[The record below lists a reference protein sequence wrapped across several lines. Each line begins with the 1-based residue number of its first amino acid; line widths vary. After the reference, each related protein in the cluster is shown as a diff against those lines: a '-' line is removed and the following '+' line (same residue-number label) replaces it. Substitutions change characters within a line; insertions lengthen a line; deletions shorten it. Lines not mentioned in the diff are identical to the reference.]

1 MFKRVIYDNWS
12 LIIAVGAFA
21 CTALIYMVM
30 VVRALL
36 MKRDRSDH
44 MAGLP
49 LEDQPATK
57 ASTPR

>member
-21 CTALIYMVM
+21 CTALIYLVM

-44 MAGLP
+44 MAALP
-49 LEDQPATK
+49 LEDQPAK
-57 ASTPR
+57 TPSSH